1 MAYELLV
8 VRLVRMKTV
17 QVAIQDP
24 EYADSI
30 RSALCE
36 DGNHRVHL
44 VEMPDATLEGVIVV
58 DAMRLN
64 SFPLLANEHERLIVL
79 VHKERDDLSRVWDAG
94 VRHVL
99 FHGDPPHMARI
110 MVLGMELRLAFL
122 EHPPLRDIT
131 QFTAL

>member
-30 RSALCE
+30 RSALFE

-44 VEMPDATLEGVIVV
+44 VDMPDATLGGVILV

-64 SFPLLANEHERLIVL
+64 SFPLLAHEQERLIVL
-79 VHKERDDLSRVWDAG
+79 VDKERDDLSRVWDAG

-110 MVLGMELRLAFL
+110 MVLGMELRLAW
-122 EHPPLRDIT
+122 HGTPS
-131 QFTAL
+131 AA

>member
-1 MAYELLV
+1 
-8 VRLVRMKTV
+8 MKTV

-30 RSALCE
+30 RAALFE

-64 SFPLLANEHERLIVL
+64 SFPLLANELERLIVL
-79 VHKERDDLSRVWDAG
+79 VDRERDDLSRVWDAG

-99 FHGDPPHMARI
+99 FYGDPPHMARL
-110 MVLGMELRLAFL
+110 MVLGMELALM
-122 EHPPLRDIT
+122 EHRPLSDFT
-131 QFTAL
+131 QFSAL